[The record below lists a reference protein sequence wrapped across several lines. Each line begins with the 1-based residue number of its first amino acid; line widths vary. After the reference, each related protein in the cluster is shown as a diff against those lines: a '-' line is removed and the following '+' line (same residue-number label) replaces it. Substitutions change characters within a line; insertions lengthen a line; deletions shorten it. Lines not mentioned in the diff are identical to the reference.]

1 MAEHPSFEQLQDFV
15 LCRLDTAGAVPVVA
29 HLIKGCALCRA
40 TLEQVRM
47 SPPPE
52 QVYDEA
58 LDRVASAFRWHGT
71 EAPKERAR
79 ARKAL
84 ARIEAGGLE
93 LLAEAPRELKGIAAF
108 EALLERS
115 WALRHEDPGKMLEL
129 ANFARVLADRLSPR
143 RYSPRRVA
151 DLRCRAWSA
160 LGNAYRVTDD
170 LDSAE
175 WALAQAAELQLQGT
189 GDELLAVRLLD
200 LRASLYGAQRR
211 LPAALDALDGVY
223 AIHKR
228 RGDDHLAGRALISKG
243 IYTGHANKPEEAV
256 RLLKDGLARIDQER
270 DPQLAL
276 SAVHNIAWFL
286 VDCGHFRQARN
297 LAFTNRWR
305 YERHGGTI
313 EKVKLRWLQGLID
326 AGLAHLTTAEGALKE
341 ARQGLHDAGLGY
353 HSALAG
359 LDLASIL
366 LRQQRTEE
374 ARAMVLESTEVF
386 LKLRIEREA
395 LAAILMLKQ
404 VFEVGIVARALLD
417 DAIQFLRRVQH
428 DPTLTFSAWFL

>member
-1 MAEHPSFEQLQDFV
+1 LAEHPSLEQLQDFLQGRMDV
-15 LCRLDTAGAVPVVA
+15 AGVRPVVA
-29 HLIKGCALCRA
+29 HLVKGCALCSA
-40 TLEQVRM
+40 TLQEILT
-47 SPPPE
+47 SPPPDPG
-52 QVYDEA
+52 YDEA
-58 LDRVASAFRWHGT
+58 IDRALAAHRWHGP
-71 EAPKERAR
+71 EALKKRAR
-79 ARKAL
+79 AREAL
-84 ARIEAGGLE
+84 ARVEAGGIE
-93 LLAEAPRELKGIAAF
+93 RLAEAPASLKGVAGC

-129 ANFARVLADRLSPR
+129 ASFATLIADRLSVKPHGPR
-143 RYSPRRVA
+143 KVA

-160 LGNAYRVTDD
+160 LGNAYRVADD

-175 WALAQAAELQLQGT
+175 WALGRAAELQLQGT
-189 GDELLAVRLLD
+189 GDEMLAVRLLD

-211 LPAALDALDGVY
+211 FPAALDALDGVY
-223 AIHKR
+223 AIHNR

-243 IYTGHANKPEEAV
+243 IYTGYANKPEEAV
-256 RLLKDGLARIDQER
+256 RLLRDGLTRIDQDR

-286 VDCGHFRQARN
+286 VDCGRFREARS
-297 LAFTNRWR
+297 LAFKNRGR
-305 YERHGGTI
+305 YVRHGGTI
-313 EKVKLRWLQGLID
+313 EKVKLRWLHGLMD
-326 AGLAHLTTAEGALKE
+326 AGLGNLAAAEQALKD
-341 ARQGLHDAGLGY
+341 ARHGFQEAGLGY

-366 LRQQRTEE
+366 LREQRPDE
-374 ARAMVLESTEVF
+374 ARTVVLEATGVF

-395 LAAILMLKQ
+395 LGAIVMLKQ
-404 VFEVGIVARALLD
+404 VFEAGVAAQALLD

>member
-15 LCRLDTAGAVPVVA
+15 LCRLDAAGAVPVVA

-40 TLEQVRM
+40 TLEEIRT

-52 QVYDEA
+52 EAYDEA
-58 LDRVASAFRWHGT
+58 LDRVSSAFRWHGT

-93 LLAEAPRELKGIAAF
+93 LLAEAPRELKGVAAC

-129 ANFARVLADRLSPR
+129 ANFARLVADRLSPER
-143 RYSPRRVA
+143 HGPRRVA

-170 LDSAE
+170 LDSAG
-175 WALAQAAELQLQGT
+175 WALAQAAELQLRGT
-189 GDELLAVRLLD
+189 GDEVLAVRLLD

-211 LPAALDALDGVY
+211 FPAALDALDGVY
-223 AIHKR
+223 AIHDR

-243 IYTGHANKPEEAV
+243 IYTGYANKPEEAV
-256 RLLKDGLARIDQER
+256 RLLKEGLARIDQER

-276 SAVHNIAWFL
+276 SAVHNITLFL
-286 VDCGHFRQARN
+286 VECGHFRQARN

-305 YERHGGTI
+305 YERFGGTI
-313 EKVKLRWLQGLID
+313 EKVKIRWVDGLID
-326 AGLAHLTTAEGALKE
+326 AGLNNLAAAETALKE

-359 LDLASIL
+359 LDLGSIL
-366 LRQQRTEE
+366 LRQQRTGE
-374 ARAMVLESTEVF
+374 ARAVVLESTEVF

-404 VFEVGIVARALLD
+404 VFETGIIARALLD
-417 DAIQFLRRVQH
+417 DSIQFLRRVQH
-428 DPTLTFSAWFL
+428 DPALTFSAWFL